1 MCNMGL
7 RFEYLPS
14 TVYHPRRDSIATVV
28 LFSVVSVLGV
38 CVCVFVNAI
47 APFEI
52 PSLIIIVRQHT
63 DARY

>member
-1 MCNMGL
+1 VCNMGL

-38 CVCVFVNAI
+38 CVFVNGI

>member
-7 RFEYLPS
+7 RFEHLPS

-38 CVCVFVNAI
+38 CVFVNAI